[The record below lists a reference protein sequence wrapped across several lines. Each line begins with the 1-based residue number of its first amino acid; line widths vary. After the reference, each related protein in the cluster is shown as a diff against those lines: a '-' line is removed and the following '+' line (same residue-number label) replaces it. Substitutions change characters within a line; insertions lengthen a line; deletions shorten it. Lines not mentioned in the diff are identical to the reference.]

1 VALTKAQR
9 ATLKAALLEQK
20 RALSRKGPVK
30 IEPNRTSEAKVG
42 GDEDEQPLNEMMQSI
57 ASARNRN
64 MEGVLGLVEKA
75 LRKLDEDEELY
86 GVCDGC
92 DEDIAF
98 GRLRAMPWAGLCV
111 ACQGKMDGP
120 RSGHT
125 RKKLTDYT

>member
-1 VALTKAQR
+1 MPLTKAQR
-9 ATLKAALLEQK
+9 ATLRKALLEQK
-20 RALSRKGPVK
+20 HELTRKGPVK

-42 GDEDEQPLNEMMQSI
+42 GDEDEQPLNEMLQSI

-64 MEGVLGLVEKA
+64 LEGVIGKVERA
-75 LRKLDEDEELY
+75 LRKLDEDEEMY

-98 GRLRAMPWAGLCV
+98 GRLKAMPWAELCV
-111 ACQGKMDGP
+111 TCQAKQDAPKGGP
-120 RSGHT
+120 T